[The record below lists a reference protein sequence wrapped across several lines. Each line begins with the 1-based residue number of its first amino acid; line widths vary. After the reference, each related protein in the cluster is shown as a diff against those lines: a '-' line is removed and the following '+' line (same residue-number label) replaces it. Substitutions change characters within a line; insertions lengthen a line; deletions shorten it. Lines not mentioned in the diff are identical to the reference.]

1 MKINKKIIAY
11 ISSIFFLLVIWWI
24 AALLIVSPLILP
36 SPLSVVKTGLHL
48 VVTLAFWKAFAFTF
62 LRILTS
68 FAISIVLGFT
78 AGFLFSRSSFL
89 KHFFE
94 PYISILQVTP
104 VVALILIV
112 MFWFKSNTV
121 PVFVA
126 LLMTLPVMTNSV
138 YHGFVSVDPKLKE
151 LAKVYN
157 FSRIKAFF
165 HISLPSAYQSI
176 KLGIKTI
183 FGLTWKVVVAGEV
196 LSLPKYSIGTMLQN
210 GNIHLETERV
220 MAVTLLLVVL
230 CFVLQKIVEFLLSCK
245 EHKNNL

>member
-11 ISSIFFLLVIWWI
+11 ISSIFFLLLIWWI
-24 AALLIVSPLILP
+24 ASLVTGSALILP

-48 VVTLAFWKAFAFTF
+48 AVTLAFWKAFAFTF

-68 FAISIVLGFT
+68 FAISIVLGCT
-78 AGFLFSRSSFL
+78 AGFLFSCSSFL
-89 KHFFE
+89 IHFFE
-94 PYISILQVTP
+94 PYIAILQVTP
-104 VVALILIV
+104 VVALILVV

-126 LLMTLPVMTNSV
+126 LLMTLPFMTNSV

-196 LSLPKYSIGTMLQN
+196 LSLPKYSIGIMLQN

>member
-11 ISSIFFLLVIWWI
+11 ISSIFFLLLIWWI
-24 AALLIVSPLILP
+24 AALLTGSALILP
-36 SPLSVVKTGLHL
+36 SPLSVIKTGLHL
-48 VVTLAFWKAFAFTF
+48 AVTLAFWKAFAFTF

-94 PYISILQVTP
+94 PYFSILQVTP
-104 VVALILIV
+104 VVALILVV

-138 YHGFVSVDPKLKE
+138 YYGFVSVDPKLKE

-157 FSRIKAFF
+157 FSGIKAFF

>member
-24 AALLIVSPLILP
+24 ASLVTGSALILP

-48 VVTLAFWKAFAFTF
+48 AVTLAFWKAFAFTF

-94 PYISILQVTP
+94 PYFYILQVTP
-104 VVALILIV
+104 VVALILVV

-126 LLMTLPVMTNSV
+126 LLMTLPFMTNSV

-165 HISLPSAYQSI
+165 NISLPSAYQSI

>member
-11 ISSIFFLLVIWWI
+11 ISSIFFLLLIWWI
-24 AALLIVSPLILP
+24 AALLTGSALILP

-48 VVTLAFWKAFAFTF
+48 AVTLAFWKAFAFTF

-94 PYISILQVTP
+94 PYFSILQVTP
-104 VVALILIV
+104 VVALILVV

-157 FSRIKAFF
+157 FSGIKAFF

-230 CFVLQKIVEFLLSCK
+230 CFVLQKIVEFLLSVLNHVK
-245 EHKNNL
+245 I

>member
-11 ISSIFFLLVIWWI
+11 ISSIFFLLLIWWI
-24 AALLIVSPLILP
+24 SALLTGSALILP

-48 VVTLAFWKAFAFTF
+48 AVTLAFWKAFAFTF

-94 PYISILQVTP
+94 PYFYILQVTP
-104 VVALILIV
+104 VVALILVV

-157 FSRIKAFF
+157 FSGIKAFF

-196 LSLPKYSIGTMLQN
+196 LSLPKYSIGSMLQN

>member
-11 ISSIFFLLVIWWI
+11 ISSIFFLLLIWWI
-24 AALLIVSPLILP
+24 AALLTGSALILP

-48 VVTLAFWKAFAFTF
+48 AVTLAFWNAFAFTF

-94 PYISILQVTP
+94 PYFYILQVTP
-104 VVALILIV
+104 VVALILVV

-126 LLMTLPVMTNSV
+126 LLMTLPFMTNSV

>member
-24 AALLIVSPLILP
+24 ASLVTGSALILP

-48 VVTLAFWKAFAFTF
+48 AVTLAFWKAFAFTF

-94 PYISILQVTP
+94 PYFSILQVTP
-104 VVALILIV
+104 VVALILVV

-157 FSRIKAFF
+157 FSGIKAFF

-183 FGLTWKVVVAGEV
+183 FGLTWKVVVAGD
-196 LSLPKYSIGTMLQN
+196 SIN
-210 GNIHLETERV
+210 H
-220 MAVTLLLVVL
+220 
-230 CFVLQKIVEFLLSCK
+230 F
-245 EHKNNL
+245 

>member
-11 ISSIFFLLVIWWI
+11 ISSIFFLLLIWWI
-24 AALLIVSPLILP
+24 AALLTGSALILP

-48 VVTLAFWKAFAFTF
+48 AVTLAFWNAFAFTF

-94 PYISILQVTP
+94 PYFYILQVTP
-104 VVALILIV
+104 VVALILVV

-126 LLMTLPVMTNSV
+126 LLMTLPFMTNSV

-165 HISLPSAYQSI
+165 NISLPSAYQSI

-220 MAVTLLLVVL
+220 MAVTLLLVDL

>member
-1 MKINKKIIAY
+1 M
-11 ISSIFFLLVIWWI
+11 
-24 AALLIVSPLILP
+24 
-36 SPLSVVKTGLHL
+36 
-48 VVTLAFWKAFAFTF
+48 
-62 LRILTS
+62 
-68 FAISIVLGFT
+68 
-78 AGFLFSRSSFL
+78 
-89 KHFFE
+89 
-94 PYISILQVTP
+94 
-104 VVALILIV
+104 ALILVV

-157 FSRIKAFF
+157 FSGIKAFF

>member
-11 ISSIFFLLVIWWI
+11 ISSIFFLLLIWCI
-24 AALLIVSPLILP
+24 AALLTGSALILP

-48 VVTLAFWKAFAFTF
+48 AVTLAFWKAFAFTF

-94 PYISILQVTP
+94 PYFYILQVTP
-104 VVALILIV
+104 VVALILVV

-157 FSRIKAFF
+157 FSGIKAFF

-230 CFVLQKIVEFLLSCK
+230 CFVLQKIGEFLLSCK

>member
-1 MKINKKIIAY
+1 MKINTKIIAY
-11 ISSIFFLLVIWWI
+11 ISSIFFLLLIWWI
-24 AALLIVSPLILP
+24 AALQTGSALILP

-48 VVTLAFWKAFAFTF
+48 AVTLAFWKAFAFTF

-94 PYISILQVTP
+94 PYFYILQVTP
-104 VVALILIV
+104 VVALILVV

-126 LLMTLPVMTNSV
+126 LLMTLPFMTNSV

>member
-11 ISSIFFLLVIWWI
+11 ISSIFFLLLIWWI
-24 AALLIVSPLILP
+24 ASLVTGSALILP

-48 VVTLAFWKAFAFTF
+48 AVTLAFWKAFAFTF

-78 AGFLFSRSSFL
+78 AGFLFSCSSFL

-104 VVALILIV
+104 VVALILVV

-126 LLMTLPVMTNSV
+126 LLMTLPFMTNSV

-196 LSLPKYSIGTMLQN
+196 LSLPKYSIGIMLQN